1 MPPRYL
7 DKKIKLIWFLPTAFA
22 IFLLFLIVAV
32 FLFFFERYE
41 FLFGLDKISFLF
53 FFLILLILV
62 IGLPS
67 YLWIHLEYVSF
78 TYELAEHELIIRYG
92 ILTRHTIVIPYHR
105 IQNIN
110 SSRSL
115 IERLIGLA
123 TLVIETAGT
132 NVAASEAQLPG
143 IAKKD
148 LLIKEIM
155 EKVEQ
160 SKRSIS
166 QKEKLNNTQDN
177 ILNNILTELKK
188 LNEHFEY
195 FFGKD
200 KKPKISTDE
209 FKSKKVI

>member
-7 DKKIKLIWFLPTAFA
+7 DKKIKIIWFLPTLFL
-22 IFLLFLIVAV
+22 ILFLFLVGSLFSFFVDQNSSIFGLSKQSFLFLLFL
-32 FLFFFERYE
+32 
-41 FLFGLDKISFLF
+41 
-53 FFLILLILV
+53 FLIIF
-62 IGLPS
+62 IALPS

-78 TYELAEHELIIRYG
+78 TYELAENEFIIRHG

-110 SSRSL
+110 STRSL
-115 IERLIGLA
+115 IERLFGLA

-155 EKVEQ
+155 TKVEE
-160 SKRSIS
+160 SKKSLS
-166 QKEKLNNTQDN
+166 EKERFNNSSSN
-177 ILNNILTELKK
+177 ILNTILKELVKINENLEQLLEKEKK
-188 LNEHFEY
+188 LKTN
-195 FFGKD
+195 
-200 KKPKISTDE
+200 SQE
-209 FKSKKVI
+209 FKHLKR

>member
-7 DKKIKLIWFLPTAFA
+7 DKKIKIIWFLPTLFLVLFLFLVGFLFSFFVDQNSS
-22 IFLLFLIVAV
+22 IFGLSKQSFLFLLFL
-32 FLFFFERYE
+32 
-41 FLFGLDKISFLF
+41 
-53 FFLILLILV
+53 FLIIF
-62 IGLPS
+62 IALPS

-78 TYELAEHELIIRYG
+78 TYELAENEFIIRYG

-110 SSRSL
+110 STRSL
-115 IERLIGLA
+115 IERLFGLA

-155 EKVEQ
+155 TKVEE
-160 SKRSIS
+160 SKKSLS
-166 QKEKLNNTQDN
+166 EKERFNNSSNN
-177 ILNNILTELKK
+177 ILNTILKELVKINENLEQLLEKEKK
-188 LNEHFEY
+188 LKTN
-195 FFGKD
+195 
-200 KKPKISTDE
+200 PQE
-209 FKSKKVI
+209 FKHLKR